1 MIYAVSGAH
10 VIKFH
15 WKEKNCNLKGQ
26 KGKAKHAVS
35 LTTLMDIGYY
45 NQIFSGLTRIFLIFL
60 EWRWSFL
67 SMICSEAF
75 SR

>member
-1 MIYAVSGAH
+1 MIYVFSGAH

-15 WKEKNCNLKGQ
+15 WKEKNLKGQ

-45 NQIFSGLTRIFLIFL
+45 NQILVA
-60 EWRWSFL
+60 WRGS
-67 SMICSEAF
+67 S
-75 SR
+75 